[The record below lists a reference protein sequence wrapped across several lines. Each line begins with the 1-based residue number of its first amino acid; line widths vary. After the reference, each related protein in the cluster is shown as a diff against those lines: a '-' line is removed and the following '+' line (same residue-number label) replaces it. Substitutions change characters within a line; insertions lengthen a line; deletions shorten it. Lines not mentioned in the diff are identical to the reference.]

1 MKICMV
7 SHSFLPTIGGAE
19 LVVHNLSKHLTMSGE
34 DVYVFTHLKN
44 DNTTFQSNYNIQYY
58 PRTPKEIAQGYTF
71 AIALFLL
78 KRKYNFDL
86 IHVHVA
92 KIGYYATKIKKLLK
106 IPIVITTHGRDIQK
120 YQEIGYGFR
129 LDPKWNKRIEY
140 ALKNADLVTA
150 IGSSTNKEYLKIGIP
165 KERIA
170 DIPNG
175 VDFKRFNEPYQNI
188 REILGLS
195 QDIKIVLAVGRYD
208 LKKGYEYLIK
218 AIPSILEKYEKV
230 KFLLIG
236 KRLSALKPL
245 IQELS
250 IESDVIILEQQA
262 FNKNDAS
269 IIDLNKI
276 PNDTLLSA
284 YKSADVFVSPSLIE
298 GFALVI
304 IEAMVCGLPIVATNV
319 PGNEDAI
326 VNQKNGFLV
335 PPMSPS
341 ALSEKIV
348 EVLNNDRKRVYL
360 GENSIEMSRQYDW
373 IKISNEYLYQ
383 YKKLIKPYGKKY

>member
-1 MKICMV
+1 MV

-19 LVVHNLSKHLTMSGE
+19 LVVHNLSKHLAKSGE
-34 DVYVFTHLKN
+34 DVFVFTHHKK
-44 DNTTFQSNYNIQYY
+44 DKTTFQSNYNIQYY

-71 AIALFLL
+71 AISLL
-78 KRKYNFDL
+78 LMKIKLNFNL

-92 KIGYYATKIKKLLK
+92 KIGYYATKIKRLLNV
-106 IPIVITTHGRDIQK
+106 PIVITTHGRDIQK
-120 YQEIGYGFR
+120 YHEIGYGFR
-129 LDPKWNKRIEY
+129 LDPKWNRRIEY

-150 IGSSTNKEYLKIGIP
+150 IGSSTNREYLNMGISR
-165 KERIA
+165 ERIA

-175 VDFKRFNEPYQNI
+175 VDFKRFNEPHQNI

-195 QDIKIVLAVGRYD
+195 EDTKIVLGVGRYD
-208 LKKGYEYLIK
+208 QKKGYEYLIS
-218 AIPSILEKYEKV
+218 AIPSICKNVSKV

-236 KRLSALKPL
+236 KGLSILKPL
-245 IQELS
+245 IQEMS
-250 IESDVIILEQQA
+250 IQQHVITIEQQS
-262 FNKNDAS
+262 FNKNDSS

-304 IEAMVCGLPIVATNV
+304 IEAMACGLPIVATNV

-326 VNQKNGFLV
+326 VNEKNGFLV
-335 PPMSPS
+335 PPMKPG
-341 ALSEKIV
+341 ALSEKII
-348 EVLNNDRKRVYL
+348 EVLNNDRRRVSF
-360 GENSIEMSRQYDW
+360 GENSKEMSRQYDW
-373 IKISNEYLYQ
+373 EKISNEYLSQ
-383 YKKLIKPYGKKY
+383 YKKLIKQYGEKN